1 MILNHLQTLL
11 ENADTSELLI
21 SVVNVIL
28 QLTKVY
34 PHVFSEYFRVCYICP
49 CKVSYKV
56 HIWTHKWSA
65 TWQNQQNYLCT
76 QRRQI
81 SLGIRH
87 PPSLISSLCT
97 QWVARDPSFLHEDS
111 KDFDQT
117 GLIPRLIWVFAGR
130 TCHFLG
136 FVMGLLIYFNVGPQE
151 KA

>member
-49 CKVSYKV
+49 CNVSYKV

-65 TWQNQQNYLCT
+65 TWQNQQNELCT

-81 SLGIRH
+81 SLGIR
-87 PPSLISSLCT
+87 PVWSGSLMFT
-97 QWVARDPSFLHEDS
+97 QWVTKDPSFLHEDS
-111 KDFDQT
+111 KDSAQT
-117 GLIPRLIWVFAGR
+117 GLMPRLIWVFAGR
-130 TCHFLG
+130 TCHFVG
-136 FVMGLLIYFNVGPQE
+136 FVMRLLIYFNVGSQE